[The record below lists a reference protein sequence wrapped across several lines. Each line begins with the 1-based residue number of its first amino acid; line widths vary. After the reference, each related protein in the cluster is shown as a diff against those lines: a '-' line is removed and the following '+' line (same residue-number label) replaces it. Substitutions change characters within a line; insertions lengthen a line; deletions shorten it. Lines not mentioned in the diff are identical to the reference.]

1 MLHASHIAPGNLV
14 MAGQF
19 DDLAGELTPGDTG
32 WLPLDES
39 GNPTGPATL
48 LPPPPPALACP
59 VMVNSEVPLPEGHS
73 YLLSESGAELVPP
86 LQSRSDPRPDDW
98 VAPEVP
104 VIISLTP
111 NTAVSGDPD
120 LEMMIEGTG
129 FTPDSVIIFAG
140 QDEPTDYFSATSIGT
155 GVKPSLFA
163 PAICPVTVRNPTGV
177 SNSVDFEFT
186 APANTRRV
194 PRSN

>member
-1 MLHASHIAPGNLV
+1 

-48 LPPPPPALACP
+48 LPPPPPVLACP

-73 YLLSESGAELVPP
+73 YLLSETGAELIPP
-86 LQSRSDPRPDDW
+86 LTSRSDPRPDDW
-98 VAPEVP
+98 VAPTPPVPEAP
-104 VIISLTP
+104 VIDSMEPTFAEIGSPDIQLVVT
-111 NTAVSGDPD
+111 GD
-120 LEMMIEGTG
+120 G
-129 FTPDSVIIFAG
+129 FTPDSVINFDGAD
-140 QDEPTDYFSATSIGT
+140 QATQYGT
-155 GVKPSLFA
+155 GTVSTTVQSSIRATPGIVQVLVKNGDGAQSGPLA
-163 PAICPVTVRNPTGV
+163 
-177 SNSVDFEFT
+177 FEFT
-186 APANTRRV
+186 TPANTRRV